1 MNEINCIVMSLENGL
16 TNQYLDIPPAT
27 LSILE
32 GMKQRGLILGL
43 CSSHSIL
50 WLIKYLKNK
59 RIPSLFS
66 FLLGCDGTQ
75 YCNVEQGQWT
85 TLCDFK
91 KDTLLK
97 VAQSLESLPV
107 SCGVEYKKQLFF
119 DKPGVYALSY
129 TLKARKQAKTQGF
142 ASIPENASFSQIIIT
157 GSKPLLQKIEASFS
171 IPDAKII
178 HSTSNVLDVVPALC
192 TMYSGLELALEQFHL
207 LPQHVLYFGT
217 SEKDIPALENTFG
230 VGMKGAPNSVM
241 EASVRTTKYNG
252 AQDGI
257 GYMINS
263 LQMEK
268 NCIFCKPKPFPT
280 QESGQINQEDVGINK
295 SLKEQTTYKFIPLE
309 PTEKHQEEMILSS
322 QISQTPKQETLSS
335 LDQAEKENV
344 ASSQENIK
352 IPSLGYTHAYIDP
365 NHEIVDDG
373 Q

>member
-16 TNQYLDIPPAT
+16 TNQYLDISPAT

-32 GMKQRGLILGL
+32 EMKRKGLILGL
-43 CSSHSIL
+43 SSSRSIP
-50 WLIKYLKNK
+50 WLLKYLKTK

-75 YCNVEQGQWT
+75 YCNVEEGQWT
-85 TLCDFK
+85 ILCDFNK
-91 KDTLLK
+91 ATLLK
-97 VAQSLESLPV
+97 VAQTLESLPV
-107 SCGVEYKKQLFF
+107 SCGVEYNKELFF
-119 DKPGVYALSY
+119 DKPGVYALNY
-129 TLKARKQAKTQGF
+129 TFKTHKRAKTQGF
-142 ASIPENASFSQIIIT
+142 KSIPENASFSQIVIT
-157 GSKPLLQKIEASFS
+157 GSKPLLQKLETHFS

-178 HSTSNVLDVVPALC
+178 HSTSTVLDVVPARC
-192 TMYSGLELALEQFHL
+192 NMYTGLELALHQFHL

-230 VGMKGAPNSVM
+230 VGMKGASDAVM
-241 EASVRTTKYNG
+241 EASVRSTKYNG

-268 NCIFCKPKPFPT
+268 NCHFCKPK
-280 QESGQINQEDVGINK
+280 ESSN
-295 SLKEQTTYKFIPLE
+295 LPLE
-309 PTEKHQEEMILSS
+309 SASSFPYIFRAIDTEKVDKEKPVVTSTMEDSKPNIQDSNSSNLEEK
-322 QISQTPKQETLSS
+322 T
-335 LDQAEKENV
+335 EN
-344 ASSQENIK
+344 SSQEEFK